1 MIKLTVF
8 FDNPF
13 WIGIFERIENDK
25 IQVCR
30 VVFGQEPKDYEV
42 YGFLLKNYFKL
53 KFSKDM
59 ILDEKPQ
66 LKINPK
72 RMQREIKKST
82 KEKGISTKAQ
92 QALKLDY
99 ENKKGEKK
107 LLSKEKRE
115 IEEKIK
121 FQKRQQ
127 KKKEKKKGH

>member
-13 WIGIFERIENDK
+13 WIGVFERIENGK
-25 IQVCR
+25 IQVCK

-42 YGFLLKNYFKL
+42 HEFLLKNYFKL

-72 RMQREIKKST
+72 RMQKEIKKST
-82 KEKGISTKAQ
+82 KEKGLGTKCQ

-99 ENKKGEKK
+99 ENKKSEKK

-115 IEEKIK
+115 IEERIK

>member
-53 KFSKDM
+53 KFSRNM

-66 LKINPK
+66 LKVNPK

-99 ENKKGEKK
+99 ENKKGEDK